1 LRFGQIDKTVPDLN
15 DYKDRRNNPT
25 FCGFL
30 KEQMSPMKE
39 SIQMK
44 PAVINKKQTI
54 PGGVGWG
61 IDRPQLI
68 KENKMITDDH

>member
-1 LRFGQIDKTVPDLN
+1 
-15 DYKDRRNNPT
+15 
-25 FCGFL
+25 
-30 KEQMSPMKE
+30 MKE